1 MAAIKFNSQKEE
13 ALYRLVVLLNGS
25 LRVIVTRLEDLAA
38 TKVLTPEYL
47 GEMKRLTQRID
58 TEIGIE

>member
-38 TKVLTPEYL
+38 MKVLTPEYL
-47 GEMKRLTQRID
+47 GEMKRLTQKIEM
-58 TEIGIE
+58 EIAVE